1 MRYSERAEALKDLFF
16 RVNRT
21 ENKWRNRDELHAY
34 LEVFGGR
41 LKGDR
46 RRRGGYIVCYLCKHN
61 GETLV
66 AEVPLQFALTALA
79 MGGFP

>member
-1 MRYSERAEALKDLFF
+1 MRYSQRADALKDLFF

-21 ENKWRNRDELHAY
+21 ENKWKNKDELHAY
-34 LEVFGGR
+34 LEGFGGR

-46 RRRGGYIVCYLCKHN
+46 RRRSGYVVCYLCKYK